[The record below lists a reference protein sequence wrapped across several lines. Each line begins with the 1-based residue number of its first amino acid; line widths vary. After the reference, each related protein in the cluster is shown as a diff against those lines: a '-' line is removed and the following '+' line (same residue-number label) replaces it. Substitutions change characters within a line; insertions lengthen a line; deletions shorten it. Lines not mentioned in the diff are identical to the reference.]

1 MEVIILIK
9 KVHEPTSINA
19 YLYELEHRTHMEQE
33 DYLKF
38 VKYKK
43 GYEGELKF
51 FEMIEQ
57 LDGDFAVLW
66 DINIVRP
73 VRVQY
78 DFIIITSKNILH
90 FDIKN
95 YSGNY
100 RYQNNRLI
108 SEHGKTDKDIFI
120 QLDNA
125 NAYLNQLIAK
135 YEMPQN
141 LISKIIFINEDLNL
155 TGFNGKDCVMF
166 AHELEAV
173 FNYLKTCKG
182 ITQQMKNFADA
193 LIQMHDNEGIE
204 KRIHYYNIDEMK
216 LGLRCPKC
224 RKIEMRRVARKTY
237 FSCTCGNM
245 IKNEDAVI
253 QAYDTLKILGKRKVK
268 RNDIVEFTGLSN
280 RTVTRLMNKLFYKKS
295 HYRGT
300 YYERSEDFSI

>member
-1 MEVIILIK
+1 MIK

-19 YLYELEHRTHMEQE
+19 YLYELEHRIHMEQE

-57 LDGDFAVLW
+57 LDGDFVVLW
-66 DINIVRP
+66 DINFVRP

-166 AHELEAV
+166 AHELKAV

-224 RKIEMRRVARKTY
+224 RKIEMWRVAEKQY
-237 FSCTCGNM
+237 LQCSCG
-245 IKNEDAVI
+245 
-253 QAYDTLKILGKRKVK
+253 YKILNHDIILAAYETLRLLGMKKIQRK
-268 RNDIVEFTGLSN
+268 DIVAFTGISV
-280 RTVTRLMNKLFYKKS
+280 RTVARYANKLFNKKS
-295 HYRGT
+295 KHRGRIMR
-300 YYERSEDFSI
+300 EMS

>member
-1 MEVIILIK
+1 MIK
-9 KVHEPTSINA
+9 KVHEPTSINE
-19 YLYELEHRTHMEQE
+19 YLYELEHRIHMEQE

-57 LDGDFAVLW
+57 LDGDFVVLW
-66 DINIVRP
+66 DINFVRP

-135 YEMPQN
+135 YEIPQN

-166 AHELEAV
+166 AHELNAV

-204 KRIHYYNIDEMK
+204 KRIYYYNIDEMK

-224 RKIEMRRVARKTY
+224 RKIEMRRVPEKQYLQCSCGYKISNHDAILAAYETLRLLGMKQIQRK
-237 FSCTCGNM
+237 
-245 IKNEDAVI
+245 
-253 QAYDTLKILGKRKVK
+253 
-268 RNDIVEFTGLSN
+268 DIVAFTGISV
-280 RTVTRLMNKLFYKKS
+280 RTVARYANKLFNKKS
-295 HYRGT
+295 KHRGT
-300 YYERSEDFSI
+300 YYERDELEL